1 MHKTKNTAM
10 LGSRVNWLAR
20 LWAAVVSWL
29 TLAEPEGK
37 IRAIIGELVVMRT
50 WVSDSSSVLTQDSFP
65 GGHFRTTIVYRSDFR
80 GKIRVGDSVYRR
92 PDGRFQTEQP
102 NG

>member
-37 IRAIIGELVVMRT
+37 IR
-50 WVSDSSSVLTQDSFP
+50 
-65 GGHFRTTIVYRSDFR
+65 
-80 GKIRVGDSVYRR
+80 VGDSVYRR